1 MKKRAQKKTKIIKK
15 SVKKSALTLK
25 RIVQIFRSRVV
36 PKLLKKL
43 KIQKINAITPQRA
56 MPTAATNAPSP
67 KGFELPERYGEDNLV
82 LLVRD
87 PWWIYAY
94 WEVTPEHEREVSD
107 LVMCHGSAIQAK
119 VLRIYDVTDKNFSKH
134 HSFFDIEIGFSNNW
148 YVDVGEPDRQWVA
161 EVGFRTRDGRFFALV
176 RSNIVRTPRFGVSDV
191 LDEEW
196 LLPDELYWKIFGL
209 SGGITGQKSSLAVKE
224 ILERYLRGLGA
235 SENSPNFK
243 PHSKTEK
250 KDARLVLSP
259 QALLEK
265 S

>member
-1 MKKRAQKKTKIIKK
+1 MKKRTQKKTKIIKK
-15 SVKKSALTLK
+15 SVKKPALTLK
-25 RIVQIFRSRVV
+25 RIIQKFRSRVV
-36 PKLLKKL
+36 PKSLKKI
-43 KIQKINAITPQRA
+43 KIQKISSIASQVVTPV
-56 MPTAATNAPSP
+56 PVDNAPASN
-67 KGFELPERYGEDNLV
+67 GFELPERYGEDKLV

-94 WEVTPEHEREVSD
+94 WEVTPEHEKEVSD
-107 LVMCHGSAIQAK
+107 LVMRHGSAIQAK
-119 VLRIYDVTDKNFSKH
+119 VLRVYDVTDKNFPKH

-148 YVDVGEPDRQWVA
+148 YVDVGAPDRQWVA

-176 RSNIVRTPRFGVSDV
+176 RSNVVRTPRFGVSDV

-209 SGGITGQKSSLAVKE
+209 SGGVTGQKSSLAVKE
-224 ILERYLRGLGA
+224 VLERYLRGLGA

-250 KDARLVLSP
+250 KDARLALSP